1 MDDEFKTIEFQFDI
15 DILDRLVPKTDE
27 HLKYLLLFLQLEIPM
42 PNEVRMTMTLHMF
55 ASMLYS
61 IGYRINHISG
71 DEEYSR
77 QNLKTIQDFLVLG
90 YGDAL
95 AIFNKKEK
103 S

>member
-1 MDDEFKTIEFQFDI
+1 MDDEFRTVDFQFDI
-15 DILDRLVPKTDE
+15 DILDRLVPETDE
-27 HLKYLLLFLQLEIPM
+27 HIKHLMVPM